1 MWNDK
6 MKFKEAK
13 KNFLKQQEGIVIH
26 KGTTLS
32 TDRNDRNGD
41 LAIST
46 IGQMVGDTG
55 HRWLIEF
62 MKNLGE

>member
-6 MKFKEAK
+6 LKFKEAK
-13 KNFLKQQEGIVIH
+13 KNFLKKNEGIVIR
-26 KGTTLS
+26 KGQSLS
-32 TDRNDRNGD
+32 TEKSGNGD